1 MTNKVNDV
9 AFKMVVVESI
19 IMCTV
24 LTMGLI
30 IPESVECKVIGVLM
44 MAVIMFTC
52 VGSVVVEI
60 ILDEIKTRKERKEEK
75 EEFIKELS
83 EKYNLTLDEEYKL
96 EIMSKG
102 L

>member
-9 AFKMVVVESI
+9 AFKMVIVESI
-19 IMCTV
+19 IMGTV
-24 LTMGLI
+24 LTMGLM

-44 MAVIMFTC
+44 MVVIMFTC
-52 VGSVVVEI
+52 IGSVVVEI
-60 ILDEIKTRKERKEEK
+60 ILDEIETRKRRQEEK

-96 EIMSKG
+96 DIMSKG